1 MNYNNFINFCA
12 VVNDTMSD
20 NFNFIIVILT
30 STYLFVNIYTKNTPQ
45 ARCIFVLALYL
56 IKCRVVAIEVFGVH
70 LVLGYA

>member
-30 STYLFVNIYTKNTPQ
+30 IVALILF
-45 ARCIFVLALYL
+45 AIFMFSP
-56 IKCRVVAIEVFGVH
+56 RD
-70 LVLGYA
+70 